1 MGDRFAFLFG
11 LAQKLLRVLSIN
23 RLSDQREIMEQVVFQ
38 QKLGIWGEKPHVFQE
53 RSQFVK
59 FWQEDDTL
67 QSDNLRRQ

>member
-53 RSQFVK
+53 K
-59 FWQEDDTL
+59 E
-67 QSDNLRRQ
+67 